1 MDEKELLR
9 RAAAIKMIVLDVDG
23 VMTDGRVYI
32 QGDGLYSKAFD
43 IRDGFGIVLAR
54 RAGITFAIITGLK
67 SSIVTCRAEQL
78 GIQEV
83 HQGFVDK
90 IDVLNDIVK
99 RHDIGFHEVAY
110 MGDDL
115 FDIPVLRKVGLASAP
130 ADADADVIK
139 EVHWVSKFGGG
150 RGAVRELIE
159 MIIKARGQWEQMLK
173 EFVKV

>member
-1 MDEKELLR
+1 
-9 RAAAIKMIVLDVDG
+9 
-23 VMTDGRVYI
+23 
-32 QGDGLYSKAFD
+32 
-43 IRDGFGIVLAR
+43 
-54 RAGITFAIITGLK
+54 
-67 SSIVTCRAEQL
+67 
-78 GIQEV
+78 
-83 HQGFVDK
+83 
-90 IDVLNDIVK
+90 
-99 RHDIGFHEVAY
+99 